1 MRFRRAI
8 TLLVL
13 APAFVAVGAEA
24 QRFPDRH
31 GPQPVRDVPGLDEI
45 VVDEKLDTKVPMDLA
60 FVDHNGK
67 QVRLRD
73 YFDGK
78 RPVLLSFAYHT
89 CPTLCSM
96 VLDAT
101 TRGISETKWTAGVEY
116 QVVTI
121 SIDPKDTPES
131 AAKKRA
137 EVLAQYGRP
146 EGEKGWH
153 FLVGDEKAIEAITA
167 AVGYGYFYNERTQ
180 QYGHPAAIVFLTPQ
194 GMVARYLY
202 GLNFN
207 PTDIRLA
214 LLEASEGRS
223 ISTAEQII
231 LYCYAYD
238 PAANSYALIAV
249 RVMQLGGAVT
259 LLTLCGFLVLF
270 WRRER
275 RRGRSGSV
283 PAVTGGPNKA

>member
-1 MRFRRAI
+1 EPPPWPPRPRRISARSPAGRSSTTRRPSWRRRTRSRALLVVRTPKARRPRPRAKSPRLPRRRLRPSEMRFRRAI
-8 TLLVL
+8 TLLLL

-101 TRGISETKWTAGVEY
+101 TRGISKTKWTAGVEY

-167 AVGYGYFYNERTQ
+167 AV
-180 QYGHPAAIVFLTPQ
+180 
-194 GMVARYLY
+194 
-202 GLNFN
+202 
-207 PTDIRLA
+207 
-214 LLEASEGRS
+214 
-223 ISTAEQII
+223 
-231 LYCYAYD
+231 
-238 PAANSYALIAV
+238 
-249 RVMQLGGAVT
+249 
-259 LLTLCGFLVLF
+259 
-270 WRRER
+270 
-275 RRGRSGSV
+275 
-283 PAVTGGPNKA
+283 

>member
-1 MRFRRAI
+1 MAKVGRPPFKPTAAMRR
-8 TLLVL
+8 
-13 APAFVAVGAEA
+13 
-24 QRFPDRH
+24 
-31 GPQPVRDVPGLDEI
+31 
-45 VVDEKLDTKVPMDLA
+45 
-60 FVDHNGK
+60 
-67 QVRLRD
+67 QVEELRSCGMSED
-73 YFDGK
+73 SIARVIGI
-78 RPVLLSFAYHT
+78 ST
-89 CPTLCSM
+89 PTLQKHFAEELLNGS
-96 VLDAT
+96 
-101 TRGISETKWTAGVEY
+101 
-116 QVVTI
+116 
-121 SIDPKDTPES
+121 
-131 AAKKRA
+131 AKKRA